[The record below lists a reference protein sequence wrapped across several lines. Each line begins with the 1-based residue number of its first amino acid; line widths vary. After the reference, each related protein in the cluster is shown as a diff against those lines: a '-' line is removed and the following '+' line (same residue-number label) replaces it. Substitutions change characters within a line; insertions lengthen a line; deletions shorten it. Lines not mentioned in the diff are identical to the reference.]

1 MKGEIS
7 LRSFIGEVKKELLAS
22 VDDANPFFDIGEVE
36 LEVSF
41 TLDVEA
47 KGGLKLAVVN
57 AGASTKASQTHKVKL
72 KLTPFLVKDAP
83 PGGTPRKASRD
94 KGHRGAATVKAGT
107 VASGAPAAGK
117 IKVAP
122 QAKRENAK
130 PLSKQQ
136 PKKDRSAN
144 A

>member
-1 MKGEIS
+1 MKGDIS

-22 VDDANPFFDIGEVE
+22 VDDTNPFFDIGDVE

-41 TLDVEA
+41 TLDVAAE
-47 KGGLKLAVVN
+47 GGVKFVVVN

-83 PGGTPRKASRD
+83 SGGTPRKASSG
-94 KGHRGAATVKAGT
+94 KGHRGKMTVKVGG
-107 VASGAPAAGK
+107 VASGTPAAGK
-117 IKVAP
+117 VKVAP
-122 QAKRENAK
+122 QAKRESAK
-130 PLSKQQ
+130 PLSKQ
-136 PKKDRSAN
+136 PSKKDRSAN